1 MKPITKAWLDSAL
14 DDINAIA
21 LLVEEPH
28 LTNVVSFHAQQ
39 AVEKSLKA
47 LIEEFEIG
55 IIKTH
60 NLNRL
65 YELVK
70 PQYDPIQDLDMLDQ
84 LDAIYI
90 ESRYP
95 NEMGLL
101 PHGKPSLTEAEQFYN
116 FAKITYHQIKIKL
129 ETDEEA

>member
-21 LLVEEPH
+21 LLVQEPH

-55 IIKTH
+55 IVKTH
-60 NLNRL
+60 NLHRL

-70 PQYDPIQDLDMLDQ
+70 PQYDPIHDWDMLDQ

-101 PHGKPSLTEAEQFYN
+101 PHGKPTLQEAEQFYN
-116 FAKITYHQIKIKL
+116 FAQAIYQQVKTKL
-129 ETDEEA
+129 DATN